1 MRFLTA
7 LLQKGK
13 IAINRRGLVG
23 LPEENI
29 VVGEF
34 MATQK
39 GFGFVRVEG
48 HKEDIFIPEPYC
60 NHAFHGDL
68 VKVLFEKEC
77 RDVGKTAGR

>member
-1 MRFLTA
+1 
-7 LLQKGK
+7 
-13 IAINRRGLVG
+13 
-23 LPEENI
+23 
-29 VVGEF
+29 

-68 VKVLFEKEC
+68 VKVLLKKSAGMSGRRPEGEVIQIVKRAIEMESGYLYSKGSNF
-77 RDVGKTAGR
+77 RGGKWT